1 MSYLSDYGRDV
12 GNIYQQL
19 GEAQANARLRSGQA
33 WSQALGN
40 IGQAVA
46 AIPGQMKQQK
56 DAEQQRL
63 DAQQGRDMR
72 SLQMQNTQS
81 EMDAR
86 QSEATS
92 KAEEEKRRKMVLA
105 IGAGLSNGDPGITK
119 ASLDQIAPELRPGVE
134 QYLSDHQK
142 RLTDD
147 IKSRAKLAQALG
159 YPAPVVEV
167 LAAMGGKAMLDEYH
181 KATEGGNNPQAIKAM
196 VDRAAALGDAQQ
208 PVKTREIKTLGP
220 DGSETTQIVED
231 RPGLTFT
238 SAPKPVEAKK
248 YPITV
253 PGPNGQPVQKL
264 VTEDEL
270 SKGIPAYRAPN
281 EPQPKFWVM
290 RNGQALRVSD
300 SEYRPGDLPANTR
313 EQGRPVT
320 SGDAQ
325 DIAGIQE
332 GIKLLGQMNFKPSDT
347 GIAPS
352 IGGAMP
358 DFITNATGFGLGA
371 KQREGMIALV
381 RQIIGKSLEGGVLRK
396 EDEVKYAKILPTL
409 SDPPEVVKTKMENL
423 EKTLTQKLDTRLSAM
438 EDAGY
443 DTAKFRSRDEAAP
456 PQVLAAGPGEHEFA
470 NGQIWKVSPD
480 GKSAQ
485 RIK

>member
-1 MSYLSDYGRDV
+1 MSYISDYGNSV
-12 GNIYQQL
+12 ANIYQNL
-19 GEAQANARLRSGQA
+19 GDAQARARLQQGQGWA
-33 WSQALGN
+33 NALGQ
-40 IGQAVA
+40 IGQSVA
-46 AIPGQMKQQK
+46 AIPGQLQQQK

-63 DAQQGRDMR
+63 DAQQQRDAR
-72 SLQMQNTQS
+72 ALQMQNTQG

-86 QSEATS
+86 QADAAS

-105 IGAGLSNGDPGITK
+105 IGAGLSNGDPGIMK

-142 RLTDD
+142 RQMDD
-147 IKSRAKLAQALG
+147 IKSRAKLAQSLG

-167 LAAMGGKAMLDEYH
+167 LAAMGGQAYLDEYH
-181 KATEGGNNPQAIKAM
+181 KQTDGGKNPKAIKQM
-196 VDRAAALGDAQQ
+196 VDKLAALGDA
-208 PVKTREIKTLGP
+208 PAPAYTLNKG
-220 DGSETTQIVED
+220 D
-231 RPGLTFT
+231 RRMGGDNQMV
-238 SAPKPVEAKK
+238 AENPVEPEPIKK

-253 PGPNGQPVQKL
+253 PGPNGQPIQKL
-264 VTEDEL
+264 VTEEEL
-270 SKGIPAYRAPN
+270 SAGVPAYRAPN
-281 EPQPKFWVM
+281 EAKPKFWVM
-290 RNGQALRVSD
+290 RNGQALRVGE
-300 SEYRPGDLPANTR
+300 SEYRPGDLPAGTR

-325 DIAGIQE
+325 DVAGIQE
-332 GIKLLGQMNFKPSDT
+332 GIKLLNGLNFEPSDT
-347 GIAPS
+347 GIMPS

-358 DFITNATGFGLGA
+358 DFVTNATGFGMGA

-381 RQIIGKSLEGGVLRK
+381 RQIIGKSLEGGVLHK

-409 SDPPEVVKTKMENL
+409 GDPPQVVQTKMQNL
-423 EKTLTQKLDTRLSAM
+423 QKTLNQKLDVRLSSL

-443 DTAKFRSRDEAAP
+443 DTARFRDRAVTSNESAP
-456 PQVLAAGPGEHEFA
+456 PQVLAAGPGQHTFA
-470 NGQIWKVSPD
+470 NGQTWKVSAD